1 MLVQSLPTV
10 CWFCPRKKVL
20 WKQIPGQPSSGPFF
34 GSYQRLTQ
42 GCDQLASICSETL
55 GTQEEVLPPFLTT
68 LTLIPAITSSCPIP
82 TITEPNFL
90 PRGERQRLWSFLL
103 WAKSLQSGKAVCLSL
118 GSCYKHSCDGSSNV
132 PPAIVLGAHIS

>member
-1 MLVQSLPTV
+1 MVKKKTWGLCIHTKHAYCVLVQSLPTV

-20 WKQIPGQPSSGPFF
+20 WKQIPGQPSSGSFF
-34 GSYQRLTQ
+34 GGYQRLTQ
-42 GCDQLASICSETL
+42 GCDQLASVCSETL

-90 PRGERQRLWSFLL
+90 PRGERQRL
-103 WAKSLQSGKAVCLSL
+103 
-118 GSCYKHSCDGSSNV
+118 
-132 PPAIVLGAHIS
+132 